1 MAAWPEVL
9 VCDMRVMSTCLGPG
23 PRWRCGGE
31 GKCRVLR
38 GGAVCCISRGTDG
51 LEILLQR
58 SSKEDR

>member
-1 MAAWPEVL
+1 M
-9 VCDMRVMSTCLGPG
+9 
-23 PRWRCGGE
+23 GGE